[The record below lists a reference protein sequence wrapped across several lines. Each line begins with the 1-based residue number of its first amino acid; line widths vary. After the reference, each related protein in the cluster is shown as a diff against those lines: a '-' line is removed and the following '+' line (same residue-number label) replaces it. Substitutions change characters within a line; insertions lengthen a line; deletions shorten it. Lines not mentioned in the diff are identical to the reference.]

1 MTGFETLKRSAYKTK
16 KSSKNNVEATTVP
29 TEPQQLLIIEKS
41 QTNDK
46 WKRVEIRRYFGFVIL
61 YTNIFCQTFW

>member
-46 WKRVEIRRYFGFVIL
+46 
-61 YTNIFCQTFW
+61 